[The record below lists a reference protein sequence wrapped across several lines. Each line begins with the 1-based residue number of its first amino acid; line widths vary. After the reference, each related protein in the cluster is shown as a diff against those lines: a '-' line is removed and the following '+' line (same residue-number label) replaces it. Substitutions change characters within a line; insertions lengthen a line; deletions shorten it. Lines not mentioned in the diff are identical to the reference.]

1 MAEIND
7 IPWKDYNEY
16 AKNTE
21 AQQKE
26 RLNYTEGMQVA
37 QPAKIEVTEPSYLS
51 PVRSLFQEDLCNAR
65 WSDIPLLDESISKRS
80 NCFSTD
86 LIPRLGSQEKL
97 IALKGKLD
105 KLEEA
110 T

>member
-1 MAEIND
+1 MPEIND

-16 AKNTE
+16 AKNIE

-26 RLNYTEGMQVA
+26 RLKYAEGKQVA
-37 QPAKIEVTEPSYLS
+37 QPAKIEVTEPTYLS

-65 WSDIPLLDESISKRS
+65 WSDIPVLDESISKRS

-86 LIPRLGSQEKL
+86 LVPRLGSQER
-97 IALKGKLD
+97 LKSLKEKLD
-105 KLEEA
+105 KLGEGG
-110 T
+110 